1 MGTPLRGSPL
11 AKYGKHLAFV
21 AQACQKSPNSQL
33 VDSLRTDS
41 HILEVLRENF
51 EKVRDDDRLTLACFY
66 EQYQTSIPIVGSK
79 HVSAPQH
86 QGLFLTTWRLFRH
99 PVQGWMAKKS
109 RKWRSQEITE
119 QCASSIRETVLDTT
133 L

>member
-51 EKVRDDDRLTLACFY
+51 EKIVGDDRLDLTCFY
-66 EQYQTSIPIVGSK
+66 EQDKTNIPLVGPK

-86 QGLFLTTWRLFRH
+86 QGLCLTTWRLFRH
-99 PVQGWMAKKS
+99 SVQGWMAKEL
-109 RKWRSQEITE
+109 RKCRSQEITE
-119 QCASSIRETVLDTT
+119 KCASSIRETVLDTT